1 MSTATDTVHGRIE
14 RARIKLTPTRVAL
27 MLAVITLVGAGLLF
41 AQEPALHNSMHEF
54 RHAAG
59 ITCH

>member
-1 MSTATDTVHGRIE
+1 MATANDTIDGRIE
-14 RARIKLTPTRVAL
+14 RARIELTPTRVAL
-27 MLAVITLVGAGLLF
+27 ALAVVALVGAGLLF
-41 AQEPALHNSMHEF
+41 TQEPALHNSMHEF

>member
-1 MSTATDTVHGRIE
+1 MSATNDSIHRRIE
-14 RARIKLTPTRVAL
+14 RARIELTPAQIAAG
-27 MLAVITLVGAGLLF
+27 LAVIAALGFTLLF
-41 AQEPALHNSMHEF
+41 VQEPTAHDALHNF